1 MLHFF
6 AVHLAAPTVTLGSTV
21 SEVCAARGVE
31 LSPQWELLG
40 DFSLSTLAENEEG
53 IWGKDLV
60 TPCGRVVREAIA
72 ELKRG
77 TDDCDC
83 QQSIG
88 L

>member
-31 LSPQWELLG
+31 VSTDWRILG
-40 DFSLSTLAENEEG
+40 NFSLSTLAGAEEG
-53 IWGKDLV
+53 AWMAYSE

-77 TDDCDC
+77 ADDCDR
-83 QQSIG
+83 QQCIG